1 MTVQHGVWG
10 ALLLLS
16 LVSSAGIVTCAH
28 NPQDQSV
35 VSVSENETATQT
47 ESDDERAGRAF

>member
-1 MTVQHGVWG
+1 MTVQHGIWG

-16 LVSSAGIVTCAH
+16 LVSSAGIVSCAH
-28 NPQDQSV
+28 NPQDQSF
-35 VSVSENETATQT
+35 VSVNEDETATQT